1 MVKILHFADAHIDM
15 ARSGRLDAQSGL
27 PLRVMDFLK
36 ALDAIVDAAI
46 QEKVDLV
53 LFCGDAYR
61 DRTPAPTFQREW
73 GKRMKRLS
81 QAEIPTLLVVGNHD
95 LSPAVG
101 RAHALQEYET
111 LEVPFIRIISQP
123 VFLGPQELFGLPLQV
138 IGLPWLTR
146 SKLQNYFQE
155 INESQQADIEPGK
168 QMAAL
173 LENLMETLDPNLPA
187 ILAAHAS
194 VQGAHYGNERSVMLG
209 SDVILPLSSVRD
221 PRLDY
226 AALGHIHKAQD
237 LNRGSH
243 PPVVYPGSIERVD
256 FGEAG
261 DEKYFVIAQVEKG
274 NTSLE
279 WRRLSGRKFFDIQME
294 LESQEKIQEQVENR
308 LPSPSEMTDA
318 IVRLK
323 LLYPRE
329 WEALIDEPSIRR
341 HAGSAFEFHF
351 LRQPRLQLGTDR
363 QLATTLLGK
372 TAIEQLDF
380 FWKNLEMSDEEIQ
393 NLKPLAEEIM
403 AKAESGYAA
412 GEDTAS

>member
-15 ARSGRLDAQSGL
+15 ARSGRLDAHSGL

-111 LEVPFIRIISQP
+111 LQVPFIRVISQP
-123 VFLGPQELFGLPLQV
+123 VLLGPQELYGLPLQV

-146 SKLQNYFQE
+146 SKLHDKFQE
-155 INESQQADIEPGK
+155 INESQENIEPGN
-168 QMAAL
+168 QMAVL
-173 LENLMETLDPNLPA
+173 LENLIKNLDPGQPS

-194 VQGAHYGNERSVMLG
+194 VQGALYGNERSVMLG
-209 SDVILPLSSVRD
+209 SDVILPLSSVCD

-237 LNRGSH
+237 LNHGSH

-261 DEKYFVIAQVEKG
+261 DDKYFIIAQVEKG
-274 NTSLE
+274 NTRLE
-279 WRRLSGRKFFDIQME
+279 WRKLSGRRFFDIQVE
-294 LESQEKIQEQVENR
+294 LDSQERIQEKVENH
-308 LPSPSEMTDA
+308 LPSPSEMKNA

-380 FWKNLEMSDEEIQ
+380 FWKNLEMNDEEIQ
-393 NLKPLAEEIM
+393 ALKPLAEEIM

-412 GEDTAS
+412 EEESAP

>member
-1 MVKILHFADAHIDM
+1 MIKLLHFADAHIDM
-15 ARSGRLDAQSGL
+15 ARSGRLDVQSGL

-36 ALDAIVDAAI
+36 ALDTIVDTAI

-81 QAEIPTLLVVGNHD
+81 AAEIPTVLVVGNHD
-95 LSPAVG
+95 LSPAAG

-111 LEVPFIRIISQP
+111 LQVPFIRVLNQP
-123 VFLGPQELFGLPLQV
+123 MLLGPQELFGLPLQV

-146 SKLQNYFQE
+146 SRLQENLQG
-155 INESQQADIEPGK
+155 INEGQEGIEPGK

-173 LENLMETLDPNLPA
+173 MEKLMESLNPNLPTV
-187 ILAAHAS
+187 LAAHAS
-194 VQGAHYGNERSVMLG
+194 VQGALYGNERSVMLG

-226 AALGHIHKAQD
+226 AALGHIHKAQN

-256 FGEAG
+256 FGEAE
-261 DEKYFVIAQVEKG
+261 DEKFFVVAKVEKG
-274 NTSLE
+274 AASLD
-279 WRRLSGRKFFDIQME
+279 WRKLSGRKFFDIQ
-294 LESQEKIQEQVENR
+294 LVLDSQEKIQERVEHC
-308 LPSPSEMTDA
+308 LPAPAEMADA
-318 IVRLK
+318 FVRLK
-323 LLYPRE
+323 LTYPRE

-351 LRQPRLQLGTDR
+351 LRQPRLQLGSDR
-363 QLATTLLGK
+363 HLAAALLGK
-372 TAIEQLDF
+372 SAIEQLVF
-380 FWKNLEMSDEEIQ
+380 YFKNLEMNDEEIQ
-393 NLKPLAEEIM
+393 SLRPFAEEIM
-403 AKAESGYAA
+403 AKAERGQPPEEEPAP
-412 GEDTAS
+412 

>member
-1 MVKILHFADAHIDM
+1 MIKILHFADAHIDM
-15 ARSGRLDAQSGL
+15 ARSGRLDASSGL

-36 ALDAIVDAAI
+36 ALDAITDAAI
-46 QEKVDLV
+46 LEKVDLV

-111 LEVPFIRIISQP
+111 LQVPFIRVISQP
-123 VFLGPQELFGLPLQV
+123 VLLGPQELFGLPLQV
-138 IGLPWLTR
+138 IGLPWLNR
-146 SKLQNYFQE
+146 SKLQENLQE
-155 INESQQADIEPGK
+155 THESQEKNEPEK
-168 QMAAL
+168 QMTAL
-173 LENLMETLDPNLPA
+173 LDKLMKTLNPNLPA

-194 VQGAHYGNERSVMLG
+194 VQGALYGNERSVMLG

-226 AALGHIHKAQD
+226 TALGHIHKAQD
-237 LNRGSH
+237 LNRASH

-261 DEKYFVIAQVEKG
+261 DEKYYVVAQIEKG
-274 NTSLE
+274 NTILE
-279 WRRLSGRKFFDIQME
+279 WRKLSSRKFFDIQVK
-294 LESQEKIQEQVENR
+294 LDSQEKIQEQVENR
-308 LPSPSEMTDA
+308 LPTPLEMTGA
-318 IVRLK
+318 FVRLK
-323 LLYPRE
+323 LSYPRE

-341 HAGSAFEFHF
+341 YAGNAFEFHF
-351 LRQPRLQLGTDR
+351 LRQPRLHLGTD
-363 QLATTLLGK
+363 QHLATTLLGK
-372 TAIEQLDF
+372 TAIELLDF
-380 FWKNLEMSDEEIQ
+380 YFKSLETKDEEIQ
-393 NLKPLAEEIM
+393 DLKPLAEEII
-403 AKAESGYAA
+403 AKAESGYAPE
-412 GEDTAS
+412 GDITS

>member
-15 ARSGRLDAQSGL
+15 ARSGRLDAHSGL

-111 LEVPFIRIISQP
+111 LQVPFIRVISQP
-123 VFLGPQELFGLPLQV
+123 ALLGPQELYGLPLQV

-146 SKLQNYFQE
+146 SKLQEKFQE
-155 INESQQADIEPGK
+155 INESQENIEPGN
-168 QMAAL
+168 QMAVL
-173 LENLMETLDPNLPA
+173 LENLIKNLNPGQPA

-194 VQGAHYGNERSVMLG
+194 VQGALYGNERSVMLG

-221 PRLDY
+221 SRLDY

-237 LNRGSH
+237 LNRESH

-261 DEKYFVIAQVEKG
+261 DDKYFVIAQVEKG
-274 NTSLE
+274 NTRLE
-279 WRRLSGRKFFDIQME
+279 WRKLSGRKFFDIQVE
-294 LESQEKIQEQVENR
+294 LDSQERIQEKVENH
-308 LPSPSEMTDA
+308 LPSPSEMKDA

-363 QLATTLLGK
+363 HLASTLLGK
-372 TAIEQLDF
+372 STIEQLGF
-380 FWKNLEMSDEEIQ
+380 YFKNLEMNDEEIQ
-393 NLKPLAEEIM
+393 DLKPLAEEIM

-412 GEDTAS
+412 EEETAS